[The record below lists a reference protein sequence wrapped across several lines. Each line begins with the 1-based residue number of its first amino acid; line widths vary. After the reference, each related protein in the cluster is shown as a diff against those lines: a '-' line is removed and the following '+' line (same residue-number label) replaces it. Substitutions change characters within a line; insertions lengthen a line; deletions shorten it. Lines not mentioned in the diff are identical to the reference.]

1 MFPFFGS
8 IFKISKW
15 LFCCVGCFFLYI
27 KKVLTRNQIKV
38 FGLKWPPNIYIIYT
52 CQKKVKNL
60 LSREGFNKG
69 NYIIL
74 KKHIN
79 MMKINLVCRYDS
91 KKYKIGW

>member
-1 MFPFFGS
+1 MCVSFFSG
-8 IFKISKW
+8 
-15 LFCCVGCFFLYI
+15 VFLKSVSGYSVVLGVFSYI

-74 KKHIN
+74 KKAY
-79 MMKINLVCRYDS
+79 KYDEDKS
-91 KKYKIGW
+91 CV